1 MKLII
6 NNECFQK
13 ISRPP
18 PPRVFQI
25 IVTPQTLSDFP
36 FPQDKVNPFN
46 DFQICDKNIFH
57 TQEPLEIIFL
67 PLKAFRS

>member
-1 MKLII
+1 MFPENIQTPTT
-6 NNECFQK
+6 EG
-13 ISRPP
+13 ISNYCS
-18 PPRVFQI
+18 
-25 IVTPQTLSDFP
+25 PQTLSDFP